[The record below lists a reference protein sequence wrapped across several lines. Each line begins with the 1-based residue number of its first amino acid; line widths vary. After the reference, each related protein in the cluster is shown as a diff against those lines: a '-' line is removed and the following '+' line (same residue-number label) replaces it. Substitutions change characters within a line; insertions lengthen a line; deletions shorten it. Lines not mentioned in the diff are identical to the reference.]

1 MGPCTYTHTHTH
13 TQRYMWA
20 HAHTGI
26 HGHMYTHRCTWAYA
40 HTIMHTQ
47 EYMNTCT
54 HTLHTNTYR
63 HKHTQSCTQGT
74 HGRMCT
80 QRCTQRHTQNVHF
93 TLCPLV
99 SHSSPSTPPPCS
111 RSPFEA
117 CLLFLEGWWCL
128 LSLLPACILSSS
140 LPTPTSHRPLSWES
154 STIDTPPRHKI
165 SAPLLTSQHLTLTTQ
180 PSLGSNAGSLE
191 SLPWHRS
198 QTTNKQTTTTTNVSY
213 PSNS

>member
-1 MGPCTYTHTHTH
+1 
-13 TQRYMWA
+13 
-20 HAHTGI
+20 
-26 HGHMYTHRCTWAYA
+26 MYTHRCTWAYA

-74 HGRMCT
+74 HGCMHT
-80 QRCTQRHTQNVHF
+80 QRCTQRHTQNVCF

-128 LSLLPACILSSS
+128 LSPLPACILSSS

-154 STIDTPPRHKI
+154 STIDTPPPTQNLSSTPHLPTPDPDHPAQPGVQCR
-165 SAPLLTSQHLTLTTQ
+165 LTGI
-180 PSLGSNAGSLE
+180 PSLAPKSN
-191 SLPWHRS
+191 
-198 QTTNKQTTTTTNVSY
+198 NKQTNNYNNKCILSKQFMRHTQRHMRT
-213 PSNS
+213 